1 VAQTR
6 VKKGLG
12 LKEKGLLGLKV
23 KGYIC
28 ELKNALNCEK
38 QTNNVA
44 LICINCQRGSTEA
57 PNEGTFGM

>member
-12 LKEKGLLGLKV
+12 LKEKGLLGLKL

-28 ELKNALNCEK
+28 ELKNALK
-38 QTNNVA
+38 
-44 LICINCQRGSTEA
+44 L
-57 PNEGTFGM
+57 